1 MADKSPLQAIQEAV
15 STAPPREFPETVEV
29 AINLKELDLSLPKN
43 RVEEDVTLP
52 RGRGK
57 GIKVAVIA
65 SPELAEKVRASA
77 DLTVT
82 PDQMDEVFKNKRVS
96 RKVARDIDF
105 FMAEAPLMPMIGK
118 RLGQVLGPRGKMPR
132 PVPPGTDPT
141 PIIQALKR
149 NVRVRN
155 KGKRTFHAAV
165 GTRNMPAEELA
176 ENLETVLNRVVSRLE
191 RGRSNVESVY
201 VKTTMGPSVR
211 LW

>member
-15 STAPPREFPETVEV
+15 STAPLREFPESVEV

-65 SPELAEKVRASA
+65 SPELAEKVRGSA